1 MWQMVASDIEVVFC
15 DESCHLEGDGQPIML
30 VGCIWTS
37 KRALRRLNSEFAELK
52 EKHHTNGEL
61 KWSRVSKSREAF
73 FLEVVDWF
81 FKSDALHFRC
91 VVVAD
96 KNKLNHALFN
106 KGSHDKFYYKLYFML
121 LQRVLQADKKYEV
134 FVDLKDTRGRL
145 MLPHL
150 REVLCSAKHASA
162 MIGNIQNVHSKEVAL
177 VQLADFLIGAVAYR
191 NRNLSA
197 NDTKKLVVDR
207 IEKNYGKAL
216 STSSSLAEGK
226 FDVFIFNPKDV
237 PEK

>member
-1 MWQMVASDIEVVFC
+1 MVASDIEVVFC

-30 VGCIWTS
+30 VGCVWTT
-37 KRALRRLNSEFAELK
+37 KKELRRLNREFAALK
-52 EKHHTNGEL
+52 EKHHSDGEL
-61 KWSRVSKSREAF
+61 KWQRVSKSREVF

-96 KNKLNHALFN
+96 KSKLNHELFN
-106 KGSHDKFYYKLYFML
+106 KGSHDNFYYKLYYML

-134 FVDLKDTRGRL
+134 YIDLKDTRGRL

-162 MIGNIQNVHSKEVAL
+162 MIGNIQNVHSSEVGL

-197 NDTKKLVVDR
+197 NNTKKLVVDR
-207 IEKNYGKAL
+207 IEKHYGKAL
-216 STSSSLAEGK
+216 SHSSSLSEGK
-226 FDVFIFNPKDV
+226 VDVFIFSPKEV
-237 PEK
+237 LEK